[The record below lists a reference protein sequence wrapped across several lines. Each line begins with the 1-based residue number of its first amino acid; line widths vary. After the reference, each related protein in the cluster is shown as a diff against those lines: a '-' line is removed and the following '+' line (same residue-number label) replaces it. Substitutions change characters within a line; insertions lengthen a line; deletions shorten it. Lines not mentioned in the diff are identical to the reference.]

1 MDDQLPKVPDSF
13 EDHHQYMSA
22 WIPLFL
28 YETYNQLIS
37 QRSGSIHDIN
47 LVELLGHGSEKIRD
61 KQISFK
67 AQLQRDKTDPDYVH
81 LKVFDHDNP
90 KGSED
95 RNGHVYFKSLD
106 RLREFDILLFSE
118 EQLLNDKET
127 DIKRVCSAKFML
139 DMA

>member
-1 MDDQLPKVPDSF
+1 MIRYHDRKKVDELIKPILSLDLVQEFYEKDRKLLDDQLPKVPDSF

-67 AQLQRDKTDPDYVH
+67 A
-81 LKVFDHDNP
+81 
-90 KGSED
+90 
-95 RNGHVYFKSLD
+95 
-106 RLREFDILLFSE
+106 
-118 EQLLNDKET
+118 
-127 DIKRVCSAKFML
+127 
-139 DMA
+139 